1 MTAGERF
8 QVSGNGMGKGVLIAL
23 VCAGIALAPG
33 CVSKSK
39 FNNMQG
45 DLDACAVQVE
55 QLETQV
61 EEEEAGA
68 MVTDTL
74 YSSLVGVMQGEIEA
88 KQITIEQMKSGV
100 DLNLPEAVLFSS
112 GSADVSEAGKQMLV
126 KVAGQLK
133 NVPYQTIVGGFTD
146 NVPIG
151 GKLAERYPSNWELAA
166 ARASHVV
173 CLLQKAGIPGA
184 RLVVLSLGEY
194 DPVASND
201 SPEGRKANR
210 RIEIRLRP
218 VEVYE

>member
-1 MTAGERF
+1 MTAGERLERCG
-8 QVSGNGMGKGVLIAL
+8 SITGRGLIVAL

-39 FNNMQG
+39 FNKMQD
-45 DLDACAVQVE
+45 DLDACDANVK
-55 QLETQV
+55 QLETRVV
-61 EEEEAGA
+61 EQETSAV
-68 MVTDTL
+68 VTDTL
-74 YSSLVGVMQGEIEA
+74 YGALVNEMQGEIEA
-88 KQITIEQMKSGV
+88 KQIAIEQMKSGV
-100 DLNLPEAVLFSS
+100 NLHLPEAVLFSS
-112 GSADVSEAGKQMLV
+112 GSADVSESGKRVLH

-133 NVPYQTIVGGFTD
+133 NVPYQTIVAGFTD

-173 CLLQKAGIPGA
+173 CLLQKAGVPGA
-184 RLVVLSLGEY
+184 RLVVVSFGAH

-201 SPEGRKANR
+201 SPEGRMANR